1 VIGLD
6 TNVLARYVM
15 QDDPRQSPRA
25 TRLIESLS
33 AEAPGFVPVVTL
45 VELVWILSGSYGL
58 NRAQVATV
66 LETLL
71 RSRELVIDRVELV
84 AQALSRFGVSGVEF
98 ADALIER
105 IATAVGCDVT
115 MTFDAGAEKV
125 AGMTLVP

>member
-33 AEAPGFVPVVTL
+33 TEAPGFVPVVTL
-45 VELVWILSGSYGL
+45 VELVWVLSGSYGL
-58 NRAQVATV
+58 SRAQVATV

-71 RSRELVIDRVELV
+71 RSRELVIDRAELV
-84 AQALSRFGVSGVEF
+84 SQALSRFGSAGLDF

-105 IATAVGCDVT
+105 TAAAAGCEAT
-115 MTFDAGAEKV
+115 MTFDNAAAKA